1 MKLSKNH
8 RLFLKFFMIA
18 TNDQCTALLKWA
30 TNQQLQVAVELIL
43 NGLHHNIHLKKKEIR
58 KLQTHQQLLRR
69 VDNPELPRLRRKALI
84 VKGGEILK
92 IFIRGY
98 FRDES
103 RDGSGAGGQI
113 QISD

>member
-84 VKGGEILK
+84 VKVGEILK
-92 IFIRGY
+92 FFIRGY

>member
-30 TNQQLQVAVELIL
+30 TNHQLQVVVELIL
-43 NGLHHNIHLKKKEIR
+43 NGLQHNIHLKKKEIR
-58 KLQTHQQLLRR
+58 KLQPHKQLLRK
-69 VDNPELPRLRRKALI
+69 VVNPEIPGLRRKALI
-84 VKGGEILK
+84 VKVGEILK
-92 IFIRGY
+92 NFIRGY

>member
-1 MKLSKNH
+1 
-8 RLFLKFFMIA
+8 MIA

-84 VKGGEILK
+84 VKVGEILK

>member
-18 TNDQCTALLKWA
+18 TNDQCTALLKRA
-30 TNQQLQVAVELIL
+30 TNHQLQVVVELIL
-43 NGLHHNIHLKKKEIR
+43 NGLHHNIHLRKKEIR
-58 KLQTHQQLLRR
+58 KLQPHKQLLRK
-69 VDNPELPRLRRKALI
+69 VVNPEIPGLRRKALI
-84 VKGGEILK
+84 VKVGKILK

-98 FRDES
+98 FRDDS

>member
-84 VKGGEILK
+84 VKVGEILK
-92 IFIRGY
+92 SFIRGY

>member
-84 VKGGEILK
+84 VKVGEILK

-103 RDGSGAGGQI
+103 RDGSGAGGQT

>member
-84 VKGGEILK
+84 VKVGEILK

-103 RDGSGAGGQI
+103 RDGSGSGGQI